1 MGKVICIANQKG
13 GTAKTTTT
21 VNLGIGLAKEGKK
34 VLLID
39 AYPQGSLSASL
50 GIGEPD
56 ALKVTLST
64 ILMNVVNEE
73 NIDPEEGIYHHEEGV
88 DLLPGNIE
96 LSVME
101 LTLANVISREMILRE
116 YIEVQR
122 ERYDYILIDCMP
134 SLGLLLGAMLVCTI
148 IWYRTQYMNYIIL
161 GIAEFMLV
169 GVLAAGAFVLAL
181 VSEVRDCVGRF
192 IIGG

>member
-39 AYPQGSLSASL
+39 ADPQGSLSASL

-161 GIAEFMLV
+161 GITEFMLV